1 MTVKDPRAIWKVL
14 LVMDDCRD
22 DAVDENVSTEDF
34 VAYVR
39 SRSQESAMAVLRDG
53 ATPTWWSLASL
64 TLGFVTATV
73 GMENATAV
81 AVRACRAA
89 LVAVDGPNGEGVSFE
104 NRALGDGGMTLLS
117 QSATDVLMGK
127 IGLAGIVELGDIAI
141 VRSRLAAGK
150 QGPFGL
156 AAQKIG
162 T

>member
-1 MTVKDPRAIWKVL
+1 MANDPRSNWKVL

-22 DAVDENVSTEDF
+22 AAIDENVTAEAF
-34 VAYVR
+34 VAYAR
-39 SRSQESAMAVLRDG
+39 SRTPETAKAILSEGSS
-53 ATPTWWSLASL
+53 PTWWTLAPLS
-64 TLGFVTATV
+64 LGFVTATM
-73 GMENATAV
+73 GADNPTAI

-89 LVAVDGPNGEGVSFE
+89 LVAVDGPMGEGVSFE
-104 NRALGDGGMTLLS
+104 NRAIGEGGMTLLP
-117 QSATDVLMGK
+117 QSAMDVLMQK

-150 QGPFGL
+150 HGPFGL